1 MQRCNRLSLLWKLL
15 VLGSL
20 GQVALTLSSALAQE
34 SGPARGDFGPVPQV
48 GQTSAGIASG
58 ANIYGPPASP
68 STPVRPA
75 SWPTNASSSKSG
87 ATASSRVPRSKGT
100 SLSNIPYTDTP
111 EQKPDAGAA
120 GEGDFAP
127 CEGTQILAR
136 VGSEV
141 VLACEVLPAVN
152 SFIESRKNDIPPNQ
166 LEAVRKHRTQEQLQQ
181 IIGYKLIYIDA
192 RREVAAESFPGIQA
206 KLADYF
212 DKVEIERL
220 MKLSKANSRDE
231 LDEKFRRIGSS
242 LYREKQAF
250 MERMLAQEWV
260 RQKVKFEGQ
269 IQASDIVAYYRE
281 HSEEFEQPAQAR
293 WEELMVRFNKYPNKS
308 AAYDAIAQMGNEILH
323 GKALAELAKA
333 KSDGPTAQEG
343 GRRDWTTKGS
353 LVATELDGALFG
365 LPVGELSQIIETK
378 FGFHIIRVVERKEAS
393 RTPFVEA
400 QVNIRDKIR
409 ENKSKDQYQA
419 FVEKLRTRTP
429 VTTIFDD
436 EVQQAGLPSTP
447 IR

>member
-1 MQRCNRLSLLWKLL
+1 LWKLL

-34 SGPARGDFGPVPQV
+34 PDPARGDFGPVPQV
-48 GQTSAGIASG
+48 GQTTAGIASG

-68 STPVRPA
+68 STPIRPS
-75 SWPTNASSSKSG
+75 SWPSNPSTSKPG
-87 ATASSRVPRSKGT
+87 SRVSTSKGT
-100 SLSNIPYTDTP
+100 SLSHIPYTDTP
-111 EQKPDAGAA
+111 DEKPDAGASDE
-120 GEGDFAP
+120 GEFAP

-152 SFIESRKNDIPPNQ
+152 SFMDAHKNDIPPNQ
-166 LEAVRKHRTQEQLQQ
+166 IEAVRTHRIQEQLQQ

-192 RREVAAESFPGIQA
+192 RREVAAESFPGIEA

-212 DKVEIERL
+212 DKVEIDRL

-231 LDEKFRRIGSS
+231 LDTKFRALGSS
-242 LYREKQAF
+242 LYREKHAF
-250 MERMLAQEWV
+250 MERTLAQEWV

-269 IQASDIVAYYRE
+269 IQASEIVAYYRD
-281 HSEEFEQPAQAR
+281 HAEEFEQPAQAR
-293 WEELMVRFNKYPNKS
+293 WEELMVRFSKYPSKT
-308 AAYDAIAQMGNEILH
+308 AAYDAIAQMGNEVFH
-323 GKALAELAKA
+323 GKSLPEIAKTR
-333 KSDGPTAQEG
+333 SDGPTAQDG

-353 LVATELDGALFG
+353 LVATELDSALFG

-378 FGFHIIRVVERKEAS
+378 FGLHIVRVVERKEAS

-400 QVNIRDKIR
+400 QVKIRDKIR

-429 VTTIFDD
+429 VTTVFDD
-436 EVQQAGLPSTP
+436 GVQQAGLPCTP